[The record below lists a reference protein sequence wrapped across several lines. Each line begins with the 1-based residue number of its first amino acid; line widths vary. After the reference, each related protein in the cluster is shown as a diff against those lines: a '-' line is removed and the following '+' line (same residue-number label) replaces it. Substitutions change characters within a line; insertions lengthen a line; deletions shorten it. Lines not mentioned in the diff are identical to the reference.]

1 MIENFLFSLSS
12 ALPIFLV
19 MLVGYV
25 LRTKNII
32 TDEFVKKANAIVF
45 YIALPLKLFSDV
57 FYSTISEYLDIK
69 FILFIVIGTVLSI
82 VGAWVIGFYLI
93 KDKRQLG
100 AFIQGSF
107 RGNFLY
113 IGLSLM
119 ENVIGRIGAKA
130 PLAIALIVPLYN
142 VSAVVILSVT
152 GSHGDAKI
160 DYKGIVK
167 GIFKNPMI
175 IAVVLGMLGST
186 LNINLPVIAMRTISY
201 FEVLATPLALLT
213 IGGSFKLKKLTQ
225 NIGAALIASILK
237 LVIFPAIAVVCAL
250 KLGFSGEDTMLLYI
264 VFGVPTAT
272 ISYVM
277 TVVMKGDS
285 DLASNIIMT
294 TTLLS
299 NITMTV
305 FVFIFKS
312 MGII

>member
-1 MIENFLFSLSS
+1 MIDNFIFSLSS

-19 MLVGYV
+19 MAIGYG
-25 LRTKNII
+25 LKMKGII

-45 YIALPLKLFSDV
+45 YVALPVKLFSDV
-57 FYSTISEYLDIK
+57 FYSPLDAFADYRFIAFVVVGTLITIVVAWGVGYL
-69 FILFIVIGTVLSI
+69 
-82 VGAWVIGFYLI
+82 AI
-93 KDKRQLG
+93 KDRRQLG
-100 AFIQGSF
+100 AFVQGAY

-119 ENVIGRIGAKA
+119 ENVMGRIGAKA

-142 VSAVVILSVT
+142 VSAVVILSVLS
-152 GSHGDAKI
+152 GSRETKI
-160 DYKGIVK
+160 DYKGILK
-167 GIFKNPMI
+167 GILTNPMI

-186 LNINLPVIAMRTISY
+186 LNVELPIILERTVGY

-213 IGGSFKLKKLTQ
+213 IGGSFKLGKLSK
-225 NIGAALIASILK
+225 NLGPALIASFLK
-237 LVIFPAIAVVCAL
+237 LILFPAIAVYTAV
-250 KLGFSGEDTMLLYI
+250 KMGFSSEDTMLLYI

-294 TTLLS
+294 TTLLANLS
-299 NITMTV
+299 MTLFV
-305 FVFIFKS
+305 FVMKS
-312 MGII
+312 LGII